1 MISNFNNTLKFLT
14 LELKLCD
21 SLPPNLCYLDL
32 NLVVNPDD
40 LVLFVNCDQIDLKRL
55 LIRNRS
61 SHNLDVTL
69 NVIKDFIKNKNLDY
83 FIRNDP
89 KFRNNLEFLF
99 KEIQSFVKIKNYS
112 DLAIK
117 LDNIGNIKFN
127 Y

>member
-1 MISNFNNTLKFLT
+1 MILKL
-14 LELKLCD
+14 LCD

-40 LVLFVNCDQIDLKRL
+40 LKLLFDNCDQIDLKRL

-69 NVIKDFIKNKNLDY
+69 NVIKDFIKNKNLNY
-83 FIRNDP
+83 LSYSIRNDS

-99 KEIQSFVKIKNYS
+99 KVIQSFVKIKNYY
-112 DLAIK
+112 DLTIK